1 MKKNLFIFLSVVIL
15 SLTFVGASAAQSV
28 KISKKEADKPV
39 KILNKPRAQFGRC
52 SQSSGQ
58 TKLRVTFDK
67 SAKITDAVVVQSSG
81 CDDFDKSALK
91 AARGIKFKPAIKD
104 GEAATVTKPVEYSFR
119 IGY

>member
-15 SLTFVGASAAQSV
+15 CLTFVVASSAQSV

-39 KILNKPRAQFGRC
+39 KIINKPRV
-52 SQSSGQ
+52 QSGFCGQPSGT

-67 SAKITDAVVVQSSG
+67 SAKITDAILVVSSG
-81 CDDFDKSALK
+81 CEEFDNNALK

-104 GEAATVTKPVEYSFR
+104 GEAATVTKPVEYGFSV
-119 IGY
+119 Y